1 MRHRRT
7 TQGTIAHIVHRGKVY
22 PVFQRVPLEL
32 PVAVDNNLPIGVVD
46 RHGLGIT
53 MSSSV
58 MGSARMW
65 RHGPSRGLHTL
76 RSWLQ
81 QLESDVPILATRQIL
96 KTEDNRCRERW
107 VGKCSSKWLKWGGPK
122 TRVRHHEDLH
132 GLMRVWE
139 GERRYFKTPCSP
151 GRASQ
156 GWRRT
161 KYLFLCAAALPRLK

>member
-1 MRHRRT
+1 VRNRET
-7 TQGTIAHIVHRGKVY
+7 TQGIIAHIVNRSKVY

-32 PVAVDNNLPIGVVD
+32 PVGVHDNLSIRVVD
-46 RHGLGIT
+46 RNGLGIT

-58 MGSARMW
+58 TGSARMR

-81 QLESDVPILATRQIL
+81 QLGPGVPIPVTRQIS
-96 KTEDNRCRERW
+96 TREDNRCRERR
-107 VGKCSSKWLKWGGPK
+107 VGKYGSKWLKWGGPK
-122 TRVRHHEDLH
+122 TCVRHHEDLH
-132 GLMRVWE
+132 DLMRVWE
-139 GERRYFKTPCSP
+139 SERRYFKTPCSS

-161 KYLFLCAAALPRLK
+161 KCLFLCAAALPRLK